1 MLNGIFPD
9 KFDNKFSGYKFSLWV
24 FYLFTVVTLW
34 RSQHHMFSADGGA
47 QSIATIPLDSYSS
60 AASDTVVAVFSL
72 WGLSQLILGVLY
84 LLSCFRYK
92 SMIPLFYLLAA
103 IEYFAR
109 FAYIGFFKP
118 IETVGTAPGA
128 MINVPFT
135 IAFLVL
141 MFFSLKVPGKKS

>member
-1 MLNGIFPD
+1 MLNSIFPD
-9 KFDNKFSGYKFSLWV
+9 KFDNEFPGYKFSLWI
-24 FYLFTVVTLW
+24 FYLFTAVTLW
-34 RSQHHMFSADGGA
+34 RSQHHVFSADGGA

-72 WGLSQLILGVLY
+72 WGLSQLILGLLY

-103 IEYFAR
+103 IEYFVR

-135 IAFLVL
+135 IVFLML
-141 MFFSLKVPGKKS
+141 MFLSLKVPGKKS